1 MKKVTLLLNCLFVG
15 ACSACILMVSCG
27 SETPGENSVTTTTV
41 TTDEEADSPEPWQYD
56 HASTKVIW
64 TGYKLESKAGV
75 EGSFDSIIV
84 EGFSPG
90 PDASKCITGVKFELF
105 TASTETADTSRNRKI
120 ITRFFG
126 EMINGAKITGEIK
139 SIDAVEGVGLIS
151 VKMNDV
157 EKDLEVSYEMD
168 GNNVIKMVGTID
180 IPSWNGQPALDS
192 LNKVCFEK
200 HEGITWQDAEVKV
213 FTKLKK

>member
-1 MKKVTLLLNCLFVG
+1 MKKELLFNLCLLLG
-15 ACSACILMVSCG
+15 AFALCTVVTSCG
-27 SETPGENSVTTTTV
+27 SGSTEDTSLTTTTI
-41 TTDEEADSPEPWQYD
+41 TTDEEDAGPELWQYD
-56 HASTKVIW
+56 HSATKVIW

-75 EGSFDSIIV
+75 EGSFDSIVV

-90 PDASKCITGVKFELF
+90 PDASKCITGVKFELY

-139 SIDAVEGVGLIS
+139 SIDAAGGVGVIS

-157 EKDLEVSYEMD
+157 EKDLDVSYEMD
-168 GNNVIKMVGTID
+168 KDNVIKMIGTID
-180 IPSWNGQPALDS
+180 IPSWNGQAALDS
-192 LNKVCFEK
+192 LNKVCYEK
-200 HEGITWQDAEVKV
+200 HEGITWQDAEVKILA
-213 FTKLKK
+213 KLKK

>member
-1 MKKVTLLLNCLFVG
+1 MNKVTLSFSSLFVG
-15 ACSACILMVSCG
+15 AVSACFLLVSCG
-27 SETPGENSVTTTTV
+27 GETTEENSLSTTTI
-41 TTDEEADSPEPWQYD
+41 TTDEEIAVSELWQYD

-75 EGSFDSIIV
+75 EGSFDSISV

-139 SIDAVEGVGLIS
+139 SIDASEGVGLIS
-151 VKMNDV
+151 VTMNGV
-157 EKDLEVSYEMD
+157 ENDLEVSYEMD
-168 GNNVIKMVGTID
+168 KDNVIKMVGTID
-180 IPSWNGQPALDS
+180 VPSWNGQAALDS
-192 LNKVCFEK
+192 LNSVCFEK
-200 HEGITWQDAEVKV
+200 HEGITWPDAEVKIL
-213 FTKLKK
+213 TKLKK